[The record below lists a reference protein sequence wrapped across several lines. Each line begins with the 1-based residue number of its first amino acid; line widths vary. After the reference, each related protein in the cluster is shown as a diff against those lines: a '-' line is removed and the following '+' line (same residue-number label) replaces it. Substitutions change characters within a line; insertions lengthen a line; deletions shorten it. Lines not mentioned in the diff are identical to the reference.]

1 MSNNFLSIL
10 TVETCD
16 ERTIPAVDHATH
28 ELQRFLPNTSHPQ
41 LYRQNFSIPNH
52 VNVTYT
58 CKEGYHLEQPD
69 NNVIRC
75 EYNTEERKGRREG
88 DESVVAKA
96 VWTSAEGIICRKSKS

>member
-1 MSNNFLSIL
+1 M
-10 TVETCD
+10 
-16 ERTIPAVDHATH
+16 DHATYV
-28 ELQRFLPNTSHPQ
+28 LQRFLPLTTVPQ
-41 LYRQNFSIPNH
+41 LYRQNFSIPKF

-58 CKEGYHLEQPD
+58 CEEGYRLQEPD
-69 NNVIRC
+69 SNVIGC